1 MSHYTK
7 RGVNIYAAISQK
19 GEVALAGYD
28 GWPTHTNIFHDDDDV
43 DVDCGGVGCDIINM
57 MSLEDH
63 IVEMMLTKT
72 SQELRML
79 SRSLSVYKCLLVST
93 SVY

>member
-1 MSHYTK
+1 M
-7 RGVNIYAAISQK
+7 
-19 GEVALAGYD
+19 ALAGYD
-28 GWPTHTNIFHDDDDV
+28 GWPTLTNIFHDDDDV
-43 DVDCGGVGCDIINM
+43 DVDDGGVGCDIINM